1 MSESLKSD
9 SSAKSGSE
17 LLTLERTRLAY
28 ERTQLAWIRTA
39 TSLIAFGFTVYKF
52 FQYEHDRS
60 DDEHPN
66 RLFGARQFAI
76 LMIGIG
82 LLALLL
88 STIDHVRG
96 VRALRAQHQTMQRS
110 LAGILAFLIFVLGTL
125 GMLAV
130 VFRQ

>member
-52 FQYEHDRS
+52 FQYEHERTAG
-60 DDEHPN
+60 EHPK
-66 RLFGARQFAI
+66 RLLGAREFAI

-96 VRALRAQHQTMQRS
+96 VRTLRAQHENMQRS
-110 LAGILAFLIFVLGTL
+110 LAGMLAFLIFVLGTL
-125 GMLAV
+125 GLLAAI
-130 VFRQ
+130 FRQ